1 VARTASKDSKA
12 CATKGDGSMRA
23 EDKQKYHY
31 KLLLFTCYGGC
42 ATGVAAS
49 RACIRIWEE
58 HPDDV
63 KIGCLPALVV
73 PWKKKE
79 ILEKSEK
86 RILVDACAVA
96 CGAKLAEREGMK
108 MDRYVEL
115 TTTLGLSKQKSLPSV
130 ELEKRIYSFLKKEVE
145 DLIS

>member
-1 VARTASKDSKA
+1 M
-12 CATKGDGSMRA
+12 KGDGSMRA
-23 EDKQKYHY
+23 EERQKERY

-115 TTTLGLSKQKSLPSV
+115 TTTLGLPKQKSLPSV

-145 DLIS
+145 DLIR

>member
-1 VARTASKDSKA
+1 
-12 CATKGDGSMRA
+12 MQA
-23 EDKQKYHY
+23 EEKQRDHY

-58 HPDDV
+58 RPDDV

-73 PWKKKE
+73 PWKKRE

-96 CGAKLAEREGMK
+96 CGAKLAEREGMQ

-115 TTTLGLSKQKSLPSV
+115 TTSLDLPKQKSLPSV
-130 ELEKRIYSFLKKEVE
+130 ELEEKIYCFIRKEVE
-145 DLIS
+145 DLIGR